1 MYVTGIFS
9 CAKYAGLYDFWARRQ
24 KNDSKD
30 GQKPKIPRTCMDSDF
45 NLQPNQ
51 RNKNTLELHDM
62 QTLDWIVL
70 LGTLAFVVFYGLWKS
85 RNIGTSENFL
95 AGKHDL
101 PWWTIGLS
109 IMATQASAITFLST
123 PGQGFSDGMQFVQY
137 YFGMPI
143 AMIFLCIFVLP
154 VYYKLRVT
162 TAYEYLEQRFDLRM
176 RALTA
181 GLFLIQRGMA
191 AAISIYAPS
200 IILSAVFGWNLALT
214 NFLMCVF
221 VVIYTTTGGSEAVSR
236 TQELQMTI
244 MLGGLI
250 LAFVLVLQKLPA
262 GIGLPEAW
270 QIAGA
275 TGKTQVLDWTF
286 HWEDRY
292 NVWSGVL
299 GATFLFLSYFG
310 TDQSQVG
317 RYLSGKSLKES
328 RFGLLF
334 NGFVKIPMQFLV
346 LSVGVMVFVFYQYTK
361 PPLYF
366 NKANR
371 AKIEGTAQEADFKR
385 LEAQADSL
393 FVIKQTVL
401 NDFAAG
407 LKSGNEAL
415 TGRARMDLQDLE
427 SQRSGLHGDAEKLV
441 QRAVP
446 DADPKDKDFIFIDF
460 VLNHIPTGLIGLML
474 AMIFCASWSTT
485 ASEISALTATSVS
498 DIYRRMIVSGRSD
511 HHYFVVSKITTV
523 LWGAIITVFAI
534 YFELFDNLIQAVN
547 MIGSLF
553 YGTILGI
560 FFTAFFLKNVGGTAV
575 FWAAVVTQIVIAA
588 LFFGVSREPFLWYNP
603 LGCGLVMGLSWLL
616 QQTIFKGQLSA
627 R

>member
-1 MYVTGIFS
+1 
-9 CAKYAGLYDFWARRQ
+9 
-24 KNDSKD
+24 
-30 GQKPKIPRTCMDSDF
+30 
-45 NLQPNQ
+45 
-51 RNKNTLELHDM
+51 M
-62 QTLDWIVL
+62 QTIDWIVL
-70 LGTLAFVVFYGLWKS
+70 LGTLAFVVFYGVWKS
-85 RNIGTSENFL
+85 RNVGTSENFL

-154 VYYKLRVT
+154 VYYRLRVT

-214 NFLMCVF
+214 NFMMCVF
-221 VVIYTTTGGSEAVSR
+221 VVIYTTTGGSKAVSK

-244 MLGGLI
+244 MLSGLV
-250 LAFVLVLQKLPA
+250 LAFILVLKKLPD
-262 GIGLPEAW
+262 GVGLTEAW

-275 TGKTQVLDWTF
+275 TGKTQVLDWSF

-292 NVWSGVL
+292 NVWSGIL

-317 RYLSGKSLKES
+317 RYLSGKSLRES

-366 NKANR
+366 NQANR
-371 AKIEGTAQEADFKR
+371 AKVEGTAQEAGFER
-385 LEAQADSL
+385 LEAHADSL
-393 FVIKQTVL
+393 FLQKQSVL
-401 NDFAAG
+401 KDLTTG
-407 LKSGNEAL
+407 LKAGDKALADKAQTELQSLENQRTGLRNEAE
-415 TGRARMDLQDLE
+415 A
-427 SQRSGLHGDAEKLV
+427 LV
-441 QRAVP
+441 KQAAPGV
-446 DADPKDKDFIFIDF
+446 DPKDKDFIFIDF
-460 VLNHIPTGLIGLML
+460 ILNHIPAGLIGLMI

-498 DIYRRMIVSGRSD
+498 DIYRRMFVPGRDD
-511 HHYFVVSKITTV
+511 HHYFRVSKIATV
-523 LWGAIITVFAI
+523 IWGGIITIFAI

-560 FFTAFFLKNVGGTAV
+560 FFTAFFLKKVGGQAV
-575 FWAAVVTQIVIAA
+575 FWAAVVTQSVIAY
-588 LFFGVSREPFLWYNP
+588 LFFGVSKDPFLWYNP
-603 LGCGLVMGLSWLL
+603 LGCGLVMGLSL
-616 QQTIFKGQLSA
+616 IFERVLIKKQLSD
-627 R
+627 